1 MRKDEMARFEIIF
14 GRGHSMLAIY
24 VQAETKKE
32 ALQLGREYS
41 EKFLGG
47 KKISAGNQ
55 VESE

>member
-1 MRKDEMARFEIIF
+1 MARFEIIF